1 MLYYLKQEVIGEHS
15 DSVLKG
21 ADIRYLIYIYIDK
34 CAHKQQPVLVIYHTL
49 FSFSSQ
55 GC

>member
-21 ADIRYLIYIYIDK
+21 ANIRYLFYTTI
-34 CAHKQQPVLVIYHTL
+34 HTMINIHRL
-49 FSFSSQ
+49 NY
-55 GC
+55 